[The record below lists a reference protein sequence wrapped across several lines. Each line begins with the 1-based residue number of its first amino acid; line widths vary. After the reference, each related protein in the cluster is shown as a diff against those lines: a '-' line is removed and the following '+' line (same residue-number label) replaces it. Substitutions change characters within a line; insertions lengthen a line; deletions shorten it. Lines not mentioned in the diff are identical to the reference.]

1 MAKLNLPVDMSNV
14 TVTQTA
20 ATATDYWNLHARG
33 YTEVEGPATA
43 SLTYDELTP
52 AQKRARTLA
61 EKKAAEEAGGDDSG
75 EGDSA
80 ENHET
85 AGDATGDES

>member
-1 MAKLNLPVDMSNV
+1 MAKLNLPVDLSNG
-14 TVTQTA
+14 TITQTA
-20 ATATDYWNLHARG
+20 ATATDYWNLRARG
-33 YTEVEGPATA
+33 YEEVDGPAVA
-43 SLTYDELTP
+43 ALSYDELTP

-61 EKKAAEEAGGDDSG
+61 EKKAAEEAGGDSG